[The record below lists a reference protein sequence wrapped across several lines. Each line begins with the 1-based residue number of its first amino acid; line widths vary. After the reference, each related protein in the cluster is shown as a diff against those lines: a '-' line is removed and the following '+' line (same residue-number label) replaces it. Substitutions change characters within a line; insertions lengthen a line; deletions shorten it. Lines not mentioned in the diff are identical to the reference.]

1 MLKFPEMLNNP
12 NCLVTEAMS
21 VLCVLVTGAA
31 VWHNTEQAVI
41 KACLEHSKYRI
52 LSAEVLIC

>member
-1 MLKFPEMLNNP
+1 MVYISILYYSNYGLRMLKFPEMLNNP

-31 VWHNTEQAVI
+31 VWLYEQ
-41 KACLEHSKYRI
+41 Y
-52 LSAEVLIC
+52 